1 MRDFDKKYETSLTDR
16 VRVRFGADIE
26 RGSVDRFLIQL
37 EYRMTDGW
45 TPMVR
50 SDHNP
55 TAEYGHDATEEGVH
69 MDLYRDDEKVEVRRI
84 GPPMSANAALNRA
97 ETVLLG
103 DYERHVR
110 RFERWHDLNRS
121 NDR

>member
-1 MRDFDKKYETSLTDR
+1 MREFDKEYEALLTDR
-16 VRVRFGADIE
+16 VRVRFGAD
-26 RGSVDRFLIQL
+26 VDRGTVERFLVQL
-37 EYRMTDGW
+37 EYRMADGW
-45 TPMVR
+45 TQIVR

-69 MDLYRDDEKVEVRRI
+69 MDLYRDGEKIEVYQI
-84 GPPMSANAALNRA
+84 GPPMSANVALNRA
-97 ETVLLG
+97 EEHLFE

-110 RFERWHDLNRS
+110 RFERWHSLNRS